1 MDNSGPVLILQSG
14 HHGGLGIVRSLGR
27 LGVPVYCAGS
37 SRWEPS
43 GSSRYC
49 RKRFAFNIEGK
60 SSSESVVELR
70 RIAGQIGGKPILIP
84 TSDRQAVWVADNG
97 SALQEVFRFPY
108 QEREL
113 VKSLCDKTQMQ
124 ALAHRNGV
132 PTAEWMEPRS
142 EQDVLGY
149 IKTATYPVMVKATN
163 AEQLRTRVGGTKFLV
178 HNADDLRDLYSRAV
192 ERGGANLFFQEYIPG
207 EDWMFNGYFD
217 QSSECLF
224 GITGRKI
231 RRFPTR
237 TGVTSLGICSRN
249 DAVEKMTVDFMKT
262 IGYRGILDIGY
273 RYDQRDRRYKIL
285 DVNPRIGCTFRLFTS
300 VDGLDVA
307 RALYLDLT
315 EQLVP
320 RAQSVEGRR
329 WVVEDFDAFTSLG
342 AWVGGALSL
351 KEWVGSLRGVEEF
364 ACFASDDP
372 LPCLL
377 MGASDCGQLYRWIRT
392 QIDTRKNG
400 PSASFEI
407 EEVQPAA
414 K

>member
-27 LGVPVYCAGS
+27 LNVPVYCAGS

-43 GSSRYC
+43 GNSRYC
-49 RKRFAFNIEGK
+49 RKRFALDIEAK

-70 RIAGQIGGKPILIP
+70 KIAARICGKPILLP
-84 TSDRQAVWVADNG
+84 TSDRQAVWMADNG
-97 SALQEVFRFPY
+97 SALREIFRFPY
-108 QEREL
+108 LEPEL

-124 ALAHRNGV
+124 ALAHRNGL

-142 EQDVLGY
+142 EQDVLRY
-149 IKTATYPVMVKATN
+149 IKTATYPVMVKATD
-163 AEQLRTRVGGTKFLV
+163 AEQLRARAGGTKFLV
-178 HNADDLRDLYSRAV
+178 HNPDGLRDLYSRAV
-192 ERGGANLFFQEYIPG
+192 ERGEANLFFQEYIPG

-237 TGVTSLGICSRN
+237 TGVTSLGVCSRN

-273 RYDQRDRRYKIL
+273 RYDQRDRQYKIL

-315 EQLVP
+315 KQPVP
-320 RAQSVEGRR
+320 RAQPVEGRR
-329 WVVEDFDAFTSLG
+329 WVVEDFDAFSSLG
-342 AWVGGALSL
+342 AWVGGSLSL
-351 KEWVGSLRGVEEF
+351 KEWAGSLKGVEEV

-407 EEVQPAA
+407 EVQPAA